1 MKNDV
6 KQYIQLQKTRDGSFT
21 LLNTALG
28 ETYHS
33 RHGALSESNYVYI
46 EKGLYSNNAFEVQKV
61 LEVGLGTGLNAW
73 LSSKWAVENA
83 CQVEYY
89 ALEPLPLPEDLCLCP
104 VEDVEEVSTFN
115 LLHNCPWESPFQCN
129 PYFTITK
136 KEQTIDA
143 FLTAPSFQPN
153 LVFYD
158 AFAPGYQPEMWRP
171 EIFKL
176 LFEIMIPNGILV
188 TYCAKGDV
196 RRALKQAGFKLERLK
211 GPPGKR
217 EMVRARKILPA

>member
-1 MKNDV
+1 MKKDA

-21 LLNTALG
+21 LLNTELG

-33 RHGALSESNYVYI
+33 RHGAFSESKYVYI
-46 EKGLYSNNAFEVQKV
+46 EKGLNSNSGVNAQKV
-61 LEVGLGTGLNAW
+61 LEVGFGTGLNAW
-73 LSSKWAVENA
+73 LSSIWAADNA
-83 CQVEYY
+83 FQVEYY

-104 VEDVEEVSTFN
+104 LEDIEAASAFRQ
-115 LLHNCPWESPFQCN
+115 LHSGPWEIPFQCN

-136 KEQTIDA
+136 KELTIDS
-143 FLTAPSFQPN
+143 FLRAPSFQPN

-158 AFAPGYQPEMWRP
+158 AFAPGYQPEMWHP
-171 EIFKL
+171 EIFKR

-217 EMVRARKILPA
+217 EMVRARKILSA